1 LIIRGR
7 TNNKSLGSG
16 GRSRSKSKSRKIKCL
31 ECYGVRHFR
40 KNYIKRKDKRKYM
53 ETFDAANVASEEK
66 ISDDVESVPTLS
78 FDSSSDE

>member
-1 LIIRGR
+1 
-7 TNNKSLGSG
+7 
-16 GRSRSKSKSRKIKCL
+16 
-31 ECYGVRHFR
+31 
-40 KNYIKRKDKRKYM
+40 M